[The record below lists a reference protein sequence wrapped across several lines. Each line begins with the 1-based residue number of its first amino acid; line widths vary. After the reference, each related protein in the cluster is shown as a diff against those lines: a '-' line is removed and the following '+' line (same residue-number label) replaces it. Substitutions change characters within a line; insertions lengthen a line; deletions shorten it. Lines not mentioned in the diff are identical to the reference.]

1 MDQTNFV
8 LDKKSLDFLCS
19 IKIASI
25 KRTEGE
31 LVVLNPDN
39 TIETALK
46 KLSTHAIS
54 SAPVFDPNFQKIF
67 GSVDVLDLA
76 VWVVRT
82 FALVKGDKSDYDK
95 SKLEEQFQVP
105 IHDLLDYG
113 ISQFWPVSEEQSIA
127 SLISNY
133 FKWRVHQVPVLS
145 NKKISGY
152 VSQFDVAAYLASN
165 LNSLGI
171 ITKRTLKELGLDFGP
186 VLAIPKGK
194 PLIDAFSHIVET
206 KFLGLAVIDEKG
218 KLVNNIS
225 ASDVK
230 GLTKET
236 FWNLNLPI
244 EKVLNL
250 QNKLPPVTCNAD
262 TTLGQVLQKLVDYKI
277 HRIFVVDKENQ
288 PTNVITLTTIM
299 KLFSLN
305 SSECFA

>member
-1 MDQTNFV
+1 MDPTNFV

-25 KRTEGE
+25 RRTEGE
-31 LVVLNPDN
+31 LIVLNPND

-46 KLSTHAIS
+46 KLSTNAIS

-67 GSVDVLDLA
+67 GSLSILDLA

-82 FALVKGDKSDYDK
+82 FTLMKGDKSEYDK
-95 SKLEEQFQVP
+95 SKMEEQFQAP
-105 IHDLLDYG
+105 IHDLLNYG
-113 ISQFWPVSEEQSIA
+113 ISQFWPVSEEESIA

-133 FKWRVHQVPVLS
+133 FKWRVHQVPVLTH
-145 NKKISGY
+145 KKITGY
-152 VSQFDVAAYLASN
+152 VSQFDVASFLANN

-171 ITKRTLKELGLDFGP
+171 ITKKTLKELGLDVGP

-194 PLIDAFSHIVET
+194 PLIEAFSNIIEN
-206 KFLGLAVIDEKG
+206 KFYGLAIIDEKG
-218 KLVNNIS
+218 KIVNNIS

-244 EKVLNL
+244 EKVLDL
-250 QNKLPPVTCNAD
+250 QNKLPPVTCKAD
-262 TTLGQVLQKLVDYKI
+262 ISLGEVLQKLVDYKI
-277 HRIFVVDKENQ
+277 HRIFVVNDQNQ
-288 PTNVITLTTIM
+288 PTNVITLSTIM
-299 KLFSLN
+299 RVFSQTG
-305 SSECFA
+305 SECFA